1 MKTTHSTSAVLRFLL
16 DALRA
21 VSFLSTAVVGAVSMM
36 LVISMLLGTRFYIV
50 QSDSMKPMMEA
61 GDLAAVDTTRCL
73 PEVGDVIAYHIE
85 GSDPA
90 GEENSMA
97 DVREY
102 GNAGAAGSR
111 MAEVVVTHRV
121 ISVSTGKQNVYQTR
135 GDANRTP
142 DSLPVRQEQ
151 IAGTVIGVIPLAGFV
166 FDRLQRGGVAALILV
181 IIGINLLSICVDRL
195 AVPGM
200 RINEKGGPS
209 EYGIRNEK
217 RKQKNTLN
225 CAVLPAR
232 GGTDSGRRH
241 GISV

>member
-1 MKTTHSTSAVLRFLL
+1 MKTTHSTSAVLRFLR

-21 VSFLSTAVVGAVSMM
+21 VSLLSAAVVGAVSMM

-97 DVREY
+97 DVRKY
-102 GNAGAAGSR
+102 GNAGAAGN
-111 MAEVVVTHRV
+111 
-121 ISVSTGKQNVYQTR
+121 ISVSAGKQNIYQTR

-151 IAGTVIGVIPLAGFV
+151 IAGTVIGVVPLAGFV

-225 CAVLPAR
+225 CAVLHAR